1 MHIRD
6 ATAADWTAIWP
17 FLRDIVRAGET
28 YTLPRDLDEAAAR
41 AFWMRAACTLVAVD
55 GDTVLG
61 TAKIVPNQQGPGAH
75 VANASFMVDP
85 AHAGKG
91 VGRALGTAV
100 LDRARADGYR
110 AMQFNAV
117 VETNTGAVRLWRSLG
132 FTVLAT
138 VPEAFHHPSAGLRRA
153 ARDVAVTAGVAAAAT
168 TTARRSARS
177 PPPT

>member
-1 MHIRD
+1 VRIRE
-6 ATAADWTAIWP
+6 AAAGDWAAIWP

-28 YTLPRDLDEAAAR
+28 YTLPRDLDEPAAR
-41 AFWMRAACTLVAVD
+41 GLWMAPPPSCTLVAVD
-55 GDTVLG
+55 GAAVLG
-61 TAKIVPNQQGPGAH
+61 TAKIAPNQQGPGAH

-100 LDRARADGYR
+100 LDRALADGYR

-117 VETNTGAVRLWRSLG
+117 VETNTAAVRLWLSLG

-138 VPEAFHHPSAGLRRA
+138 VPEAFHHPSLGYVGLHVMHRA
-153 ARDVAVTAGVAAAAT
+153 L
-168 TTARRSARS
+168 
-177 PPPT
+177 

>member
-1 MHIRD
+1 MDIRD
-6 ATAADWTAIWP
+6 ATAADWQAIWT
-17 FLRDIVRAGET
+17 FLRAIVRAGET
-28 YTLPRDLDEAAAR
+28 YTLPRDLDEDAAR
-41 AFWMRAACTLVAVD
+41 AFWMRAVALVAVD

-85 AHAGKG
+85 AHAGRG
-91 VGRALGTAV
+91 VGRALGAAV

-132 FTVLAT
+132 FTVLTT
-138 VPEAFHHPSAGLRRA
+138 VPEAFHHPSQGYVGLH
-153 ARDVAVTAGVAAAAT
+153 VMW
-168 TTARRSARS
+168 RSLQG
-177 PPPT
+177 

>member
-1 MHIRD
+1 MRIRD
-6 ATAADWTAIWP
+6 ATPDDWAAIWP
-17 FLRDIVRAGET
+17 FLREIVRAGET
-28 YTLPRDLDEAAAR
+28 YTLPRDLGEAAAR
-41 AFWMRAACTLVAVD
+41 ALWMAPPPTRTLVAVD
-55 GDTVLG
+55 GAAVLG
-61 TAKIVPNQQGPGAH
+61 TAKITPNQQGPGAH

-100 LDRARADGYR
+100 LERATADGYR

-138 VPEAFHHPSAGLRRA
+138 VPEAFAHPTLGDVGLHVMHR
-153 ARDVAVTAGVAAAAT
+153 
-168 TTARRSARS
+168 
-177 PPPT
+177 PL

>member
-1 MHIRD
+1 VIVVRIRD
-6 ATAADWTAIWP
+6 ATAADWAAIWP
-17 FLRDIVRAGET
+17 FLRTIVRAGET

-41 AFWMRAACTLVAVD
+41 AFWMRDCTLVAVD
-55 GDTVLG
+55 GDIDRDTVLG

-91 VGRALGTAV
+91 VGRTLGAAV

-132 FTVLAT
+132 FTVLTT
-138 VPEAFHHPSAGLRRA
+138 VPQAFRHPTKGYVGLH
-153 ARDVAVTAGVAAAAT
+153 VMW
-168 TTARRSARS
+168 RSLQG
-177 PPPT
+177 